1 MVDEQFEES
10 GRAVCY
16 AAGYCGGGQVGGW
29 DAGGEEWRGDS
40 GTLAGAVSFV
50 CAGDA
55 VCSVACV
62 SFPLPVMLCAD
73 RLADDWCRVS
83 IAIISTLV
91 AKTDLLGD
99 DPLLWFTM
107 MLMPTG
113 PSAMKLTALAEATH
127 AEDEEKMAITKF
139 LSVCNLGVLPG
150 RLG

>member
-1 MVDEQFEES
+1 M
-10 GRAVCY
+10 
-16 AAGYCGGGQVGGW
+16 
-29 DAGGEEWRGDS
+29 
-40 GTLAGAVSFV
+40 
-50 CAGDA
+50 
-55 VCSVACV
+55 
-62 SFPLPVMLCAD
+62 
-73 RLADDWCRVS
+73 S

-139 LSVCNLGVLPG
+139 LSVCDLGILPRG
-150 RLG
+150 LD